1 MRAAVGERL
10 SSLGAS
16 GFLELFWKKS
26 QTMWGSLEYLYWGF
40 GHLDGSAQVLG
51 GLTLS
56 QCLNAL
62 NYFDRGVFFL
72 AFFLAAA
79 ALLLWLRRGAGE
91 GLRLPVMLSFL
102 LCGYY
107 AVHLLIEVQS
117 RYRYFLMPAVFLLAG
132 AARSSCFAAGRA
144 GIPGARGRKTQPL
157 AGRAGIFWKKPGK
170 GLDLKCPSRAII
182 K

>member
-1 MRAAVGERL
+1 M
-10 SSLGAS
+10 
-16 GFLELFWKKS
+16 ELFWKKS

-117 RYRYFLMPAVFLLAG
+117 RYRYFLMPVVFLLAG
-132 AARSSCFAAGRA
+132 AGAQQLLRCWQGRSSRGAGQKNTAPDRE
-144 GIPGARGRKTQPL
+144 GRHFLEKT
-157 AGRAGIFWKKPGK
+157 GK
-170 GLDLKCPSRAII
+170 GP
-182 K
+182 